1 MAFDTY
7 ESSRH
12 AARPIKLFKFML
24 GPLPEDEL
32 RYTDAE
38 SVQAFENKDYQ
49 PIAISTGKMTANGTL
64 DNSALT
70 VNMQGNTELHNIFR
84 IWPPSY
90 VVGLIV
96 YQGHSDDP
104 DNQFLAA
111 WGGRVINAAWPN
123 NQLKLTCEPTTLSF
137 RRSGLRRN
145 YQRSCP
151 HALYGPQCRAAK
163 IALDTSC
170 TEIHAR
176 NTIRVG
182 SVAGTPVAYSN
193 GTIEW
198 VNEDG
203 RREIMSVW
211 AAGADG
217 YLKLSGT
224 PITLKVGMAVKLY
237 KGCDHTMG
245 VAGCGMHNNIL
256 NYGGQPWIPMKNPVN
271 SLSEYT

>member
-12 AARPIKLFKFML
+12 NGRPIKLFKFML

-38 SVQAFENKDYQ
+38 SVQAFESKDYQ

-123 NQLKLTCEPTTLSF
+123 NELKLTCEPTTLSF

-151 HALYGPQCRAAK
+151 HALYGRRLTAITTPGYRHHHHCRARHGHPRPH
-163 IALDTSC
+163 LDHSPLIVVSFLPVSTHAAAA
-170 TEIHAR
+170 TAAR
-176 NTIRVG
+176 NASSDT
-182 SVAGTPVAYSN
+182 AT
-193 GTIEW
+193 
-198 VNEDG
+198 
-203 RREIMSVW
+203 
-211 AAGADG
+211 
-217 YLKLSGT
+217 
-224 PITLKVGMAVKLY
+224 
-237 KGCDHTMG
+237 
-245 VAGCGMHNNIL
+245 
-256 NYGGQPWIPMKNPVN
+256 
-271 SLSEYT
+271 

>member
-1 MAFDTY
+1 MSFDDY

-12 AARPIKLFKFML
+12 GGRPIKLFKFML

-38 SVQAFENKDYQ
+38 TVQAFENKDYQ
-49 PIAISTGKMTANGTL
+49 PVAISTGKMTSNGTL

-70 VNMQGNTELHNIFR
+70 VKMEGNTELHNIFR

-104 DNQFLAA
+104 QNQFLAA
-111 WGGRVINAAWPN
+111 WGGRVINAAWPGN
-123 NQLKLTCEPTTLSF
+123 ELSLTCEPSTMSL
-137 RRSGLRRN
+137 RRAGLRRN

-163 IALDTSC
+163 IDINATC

-176 NTIRVG
+176 NVIRVSNTG
-182 SVAGTPVAYSN
+182 GDYEALSN

-198 VNEDG
+198 VNVKG
-203 RREIMSVW
+203 RREIMSIRSVGW
-211 AAGADG
+211 DG

-224 PITLKVGMAVKLY
+224 AVTLAVGMSVKLY
-237 KGCDHTMG
+237 RGCDHTMG
-245 VAGCGMHNNIL
+245 MRGCLMHNNIV
-256 NYGGQPWIPMKNPVN
+256 NYGGQPWIPLKNPVN